1 MLLKIVY
8 GTGRNVYITDVK
20 RVSFIAH
27 HAEHAYPLDLDKV
40 VDWNGFVAYSD
51 EYLTGQIGCSP
62 SGEDDNK
69 YFMNEIHVTTSDPEP
84 QIIYFT
90 GVAYLCDDTGKTVDT
105 LR

>member
-27 HAEHAYPLDLDKV
+27 HAEHAYPLDLDKT

-51 EYLTGQIGCSP
+51 E
-62 SGEDDNK
+62 
-69 YFMNEIHVTTSDPEP
+69 
-84 QIIYFT
+84 
-90 GVAYLCDDTGKTVDT
+90 
-105 LR
+105 